1 MDTYG
6 LFLNGE
12 WIESDEK
19 LTVRDKGNGTV
30 IAEVSTVDRAGVR
43 KAIEDAEAVRLE
55 WAAATGMSRGDLLL
69 KLADELSR
77 RADEVAHDITLEN
90 GKPLPQSKGEVGMAI
105 DHIRWFAEEA
115 TEETC
120 RTKLQGEGT

>member
-55 WAAATGMSRGDLLL
+55 WAATTGMSRGDLLL
-69 KLADELSR
+69 KLAE
-77 RADEVAHDITLEN
+77 
-90 GKPLPQSKGEVGMAI
+90 
-105 DHIRWFAEEA
+105 
-115 TEETC
+115 
-120 RTKLQGEGT
+120 